1 VLEEWDNYV
10 VQAEDPQY
18 AGLERHR
25 LLKVDGRVV
34 LANVTGPVTPG
45 GGDNG
50 LVIDANAGVVT
61 MEWSNSLAFV
71 LQRQGQKV
79 KCQFTAAVQ
88 DTTIPVPT
96 DANQII
102 EVELTVR
109 HMLEDSVTPSLDAL
123 KPGELTQGLCSPWQ
137 HDYRECACYYW
148 PATRPDYVNV
158 EAGPDGVSRGDNWM
172 SKERSGEYVLDDRVD
187 GRMLSY
193 VDLFKE
199 WEKLLK
205 FQVKGRDA
213 QEG

>member
-1 VLEEWDNYV
+1 
-10 VQAEDPQY
+10 
-18 AGLERHR
+18 

-71 LQRQGQKV
+71 LQRQGKRV
-79 KCQFTAAVQ
+79 MCHFTAAVQ

-102 EVELTVR
+102 EVEMTVR
-109 HMLEDSVTPSLDAL
+109 QMLEDSVTPSLDAL

-158 EAGPDGVSRGDNWM
+158 EAVPDGVSRGDNWM

-199 WEKLLK
+199 WENLLK